1 MSSRREAI
9 RRGDSP
15 ASKGPRYARRVK
27 FENEFVV
34 RRGKGDLAQVLAAD
48 ATVIQLFPDTE
59 IVSSQGGTRET
70 RTRVSALGTESIV
83 RFVFKTGA
91 DGGLT
96 FSKICDGRVWRSL
109 EGAIRLTSVND
120 ATTRVQIEMEG
131 TTRALV
137 PEFTIRAPMKDQL
150 QQMTRALRERLERA

>member
-1 MSSRREAI
+1 MR
-9 RRGDSP
+9 
-15 ASKGPRYARRVK
+15 

-34 RRGKGDLAQVLAAD
+34 RRAKPELAQILAAD
-48 ATVIQLFPDTE
+48 ATVTQLFPDTE

-70 RTRVSALGTESIV
+70 RTRVFALGTESIV
-83 RFVFKTGA
+83 RFVFKTAA
-91 DGGLT
+91 DGGLS

-109 EGAIRLTSVND
+109 EGAIRISPVND
-120 ATTRVQIEMEG
+120 ATTRVVIEMEG

-150 QQMTRALRERLERA
+150 SQMTRALRERLERG